1 MPHHTHGQPGLHPL
15 AACAVLIM
23 STVWSV
29 GYATRPRGTGE
40 VFAPAL
46 GFGWAAV
53 RAKRGRIAKMENCM
67 LDERVKLVVRFS
79 ELEELQMEEGGV
91 EKAFYASSPK
101 SCSHLRP

>member
-1 MPHHTHGQPGLHPL
+1 
-15 AACAVLIM
+15 M

-67 LDERVKLVVRFS
+67 LDKRVKLVVRFS
-79 ELEELQMEEGGV
+79 ELEELQMEESV
-91 EKAFYASSPK
+91 LCLFTQVLLTSTAVVLY
-101 SCSHLRP
+101 R